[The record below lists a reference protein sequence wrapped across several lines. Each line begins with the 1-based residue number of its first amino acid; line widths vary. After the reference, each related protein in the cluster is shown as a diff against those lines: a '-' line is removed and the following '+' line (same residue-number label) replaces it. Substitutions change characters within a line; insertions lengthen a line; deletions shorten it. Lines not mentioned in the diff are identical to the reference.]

1 MVMLLGGTI
10 RNLLNSFRA
19 RSFTTKMQSA
29 ALNSASSRRYHRRP
43 VKRSQVAG
51 LDQDVVTDRGRQ
63 QMTNTVSAVA
73 SSAQNIN
80 IVQEPAE
87 SLQTAHKQGRHF
99 TNKKFS
105 DASISSASKNGITH
119 E

>member
-1 MVMLLGGTI
+1 
-10 RNLLNSFRA
+10 
-19 RSFTTKMQSA
+19 MQSA
-29 ALNSASSRRYHRRP
+29 ALNLGGSRRYHHRRP

-73 SSAQNIN
+73 SSAAQNM

-87 SLQTAHKQGRHF
+87 SVTVHKEGRHF

-105 DASISSASKNGITH
+105 DASISSASKNGIKH